1 MSDDYT
7 PTTGEVRADFVAL
20 HTRNFDAYA
29 AGRSLTSEQEYYGE
43 DFDRWLT
50 AHDAEV
56 AERIA
61 QAIEG
66 ELRAE
71 QTQGIPQHPY
81 HNGGMRRAARIAR
94 EAGK

>member
-1 MSDDYT
+1 MSEND
-7 PTTGEVRADFVAL
+7 EKWAL
-20 HTRNFDAYA
+20 VDILKEFIESIRDEPHFTVSEHALMA
-29 AGRSLTSEQEYYGE
+29 AGEIERA
-43 DFDRWLT
+43 WLA

-94 EAGK
+94 EVGK